1 MANSRKVIWT
11 VQMSGTTTSDTT
23 AIREQIDST
32 ESSGLTCEPVQAE
45 HGSIATGVTK
55 ALFPASLVGLSKNVE
70 FMIEFSYD
78 SNVALASREV
88 SVNPDGIAAAIK
100 ARRFYAGKASST
112 LTVLN
117 STGQDVSYQL
127 FIFVQTA

>member
-1 MANSRKVIWT
+1 MANSRKVIYT
-11 VQMSGTTTSDTT
+11 ISMTGTTASDTT
-23 AIREQIDST
+23 AIREAISAT
-32 ESSGLTCEPVQAE
+32 ESTGLTCEPVQAE

-55 ALFPASLVGLSKNVE
+55 SLFPASLVGLAKNVE
-70 FMIEFSYD
+70 FMIAFDYD

-88 SVNPDGIAAAIK
+88 SINPDGIAAAIK
-100 ARRFYAGKASST
+100 ARLFYAGKASST